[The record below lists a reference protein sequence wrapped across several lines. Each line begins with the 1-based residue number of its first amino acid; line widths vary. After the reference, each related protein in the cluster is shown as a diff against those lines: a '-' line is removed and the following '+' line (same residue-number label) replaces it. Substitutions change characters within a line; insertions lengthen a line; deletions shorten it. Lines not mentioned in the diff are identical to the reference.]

1 MHWNV
6 KDHTRSHTNTG
17 KYLPQL
23 WQRSKRCS
31 SHYSKMYHAK
41 SQWVK
46 KSNTQLSFLHNV
58 KKAVGLKF
66 KSMSIPC
73 GFQVFD
79 VVLILYISN
88 SHVRNY
94 FKVTLLFQINFLLL
108 KDLSKQLIIL
118 LI

>member
-6 KDHTRSHTNTG
+6 KDHTQDHTQIPVSI
-17 KYLPQL
+17 LPQL

-46 KSNTQLSFLHNV
+46 KSDTQLSFLHNV

-73 GFQVFD
+73 GFQVID
-79 VVLILYISN
+79 KVLILYISY

-94 FKVTLLFQINFLLL
+94 FKVTLLFQINLLLL
-108 KDLSKQLIIL
+108 KHFVD
-118 LI
+118 